1 MTDLDDLRKL
11 APRVPRARQ
20 RMIDNLPGYPSAGD
34 VSSRN
39 IDTEGGR
46 TAALALRA
54 TMSTDPAVRDLARL
68 DRLCPD
74 GTTRQLERF
83 HEAGAKITKAVSELH
98 ELCNRWAPTE
108 QMVDGLR
115 GETLGKGD
123 TGCRSCRRYKPDGRP
138 TWSEVHGHGLCRFCL
153 RALARVAG
161 LYEWDQDLPPLGVVE
176 WHHQTGKYLR
186 DEVIHRVM
194 HGKKRRAE
202 A

>member
-54 TMSTDPAVRDLARL
+54 TMATDPAVRDLAAL

-83 HEAGAKITKAVSELH
+83 HEAGARITRAVSELH

-115 GETLGKGD
+115 TAGNDSGD
-123 TGCRSCRRYKPDGRP
+123 GWCKSHWRVGSTEPPRTPGS
-138 TWSEVHGHGLCRFCL
+138 TLCRWCEDWTRRL
-153 RALARVAG
+153 RDAGHDLDMPPKAFVAARARG
-161 LYEWDQDLPPLGVVE
+161 APWRELIRLLPRGVVD
-176 WHHQTGKYLR
+176 G
-186 DEVIHRVM
+186 
-194 HGKKRRAE
+194 
-202 A
+202 